1 MTIDEFIG
9 DAKRVAIFG
18 HVRPDGDCVGST
30 LALYNYITDNFP
42 DAEVQVYLEKFP
54 ESYKILNGADKAL
67 PLFDCADN
75 RTSGSATVTHY
86 DVAFLMD
93 TPSFERVGAGGVAC
107 LQNAKKT
114 CNIDHHISNP
124 KNLCQWNVV
133 DAGASSACEVLY
145 TVMDPHKI
153 SVRTASCLYLGI
165 IHDTGAFKFSST
177 GKRTMEIVGD
187 LIAKGV
193 EFAKIVNETYYT
205 RTYKE
210 TLVTGYVLQ
219 NCKLGL
225 GGKAVYS
232 YITPEVMEQFGVTP
246 VELSNI
252 IDVIREVGGTE
263 VAVFLYPVNGKFKIS
278 LRSNYVVDVNA
289 VAREF
294 GGGGHT
300 RAAGG
305 DTELPPE
312 KAIEKILELVEKQLS
327 KASS

>member
-9 DAKRVAIFG
+9 NAKRVAIFG

-30 LALYNYITDNFP
+30 LALYNYILDNFP
-42 DAEVQVYLEKFP
+42 TAEVQAYLEKFP

-67 PLFDCADN
+67 PLFEGVD
-75 RTSGSATVTHY
+75 SKQPY
-86 DVAFLMD
+86 DMAFLLD

-107 LQNAKKT
+107 LQSAKKN

-124 KNLCQWNVV
+124 KNLCNWNVV
-133 DAGASSACEVLY
+133 DADASSACEVLY
-145 TVMDPHKI
+145 TVLDPQKI

-187 LIAKGV
+187 LIDKGV
-193 EFAKIVNETYYT
+193 EFSKIVNETYYT

-219 NCKLGL
+219 HCKLGV
-225 GGKAVYS
+225 GGKAVSS
-232 YITPEVMEQFGVTP
+232 YITPQVMKEFDVTP
-246 VELSNI
+246 VELSNV

-263 VAVFLYPVNGKFKIS
+263 VAVFLYPVNGKYKIS
-278 LRSNYVVDVNA
+278 LRSNYVVDVNTIA
-289 VAREF
+289 KEF

-305 DTELPPE
+305 DTDLAPE
-312 KAIEKILELVEKQLS
+312 EAIEKILELVEKQLS
-327 KASS
+327 KNRT